1 MNRFSSNNHKKN
13 KTAAIPVSVVLFA
26 VIVVAFLYGITLI
39 SGTNSAGEK
48 NNVINALDRD
58 ITHCYAVEGKYPPS
72 VEYLEE
78 NYGLAYNKDLYIIHY
93 EPTGDNI
100 RPSYTVLEKQ
110 K

>member
-1 MNRFSSNNHKKN
+1 MNRFSSNHTQKN
-13 KTAAIPVSVVLFA
+13 TSSAMIISIVGFA
-26 VIVVAFLYGITLI
+26 VIIGVFLYAITLV
-39 SGTNSAGEK
+39 SGTNSSGDM

-93 EPTGDNI
+93 EVAGDNV
-100 RPSYTVLEKQ
+100 RPTVKVLEKN